1 MLRKIQELVVE
12 HNSVADDKIK
22 LDLSVK
28 IGSIYLETNKYY
40 EFFYIENELEE
51 LYKII
56 KMIIEEYEEELN
68 GN

>member
-12 HNSVADDKIK
+12 FNSTADEKDKIK
-22 LDLSVK
+22 LDLGVK
-28 IGSIYLETNKYY
+28 IGSIYLESNKYY

-56 KMIIEEYEEELN
+56 KMIIEEYKED
-68 GN
+68 

>member
-40 EFFYIENELEE
+40 EFFYTENELEE

>member
-40 EFFYIENELEE
+40 EFFSIENELEE